1 MEFLDTNP
9 IIRYITQDNL
19 TMSHQAEQFFE
30 QLESGAG
37 VATTCEGVLV
47 EAVQTLSSKALYNR
61 PRAEI
66 AEKLGVI
73 IGLKGL
79 KLSNKSL
86 YLFALD
92 LYAATAALDFVDAL
106 VVAHMQHRHISTV
119 VSFDRDF
126 DRAPGIRRRDP

>member
-1 MEFLDTNP
+1 MKQLRSKYSLGFIFRSAP
-9 IIRYITQDNL
+9 L
-19 TMSHQAEQFFE
+19 TRPEH
-30 QLESGAG
+30 L
-37 VATTCEGVLV
+37 VVLV
-47 EAVQTLSSKALYNR
+47 EAVQVLSSKALYNR

-79 KLSNKSL
+79 KLPNKSL

-106 VVAHMQHRHISTV
+106 VVAHMQHAHISTV

-126 DRAPGIRRRDP
+126 DRVPGIRRRDP